1 MILSGQPI
9 LFREVPALQVSTQ
22 SRDSSAG
29 ADDQP
34 RPPHAPSIGAR
45 SSPRVAAARAV
56 CTTVRP
62 RDHSDLTA
70 PLTPGA
76 PTVSRERDAGTSR
89 CLPGPDAG
97 RAVTTTAPICAIREH
112 APAAMMIV
120 ANRSPCV
127 MEAGA
132 QTRRYGGLMVGGV
145 WRPARPN
152 GLLWLR
158 GACRLLPSR
167 RRADEA
173 WAEGSSSVIG
183 FCYIT
188 GIAAACRPGSNH
200 GNQIARTPAATRTI
214 PTA

>member
-1 MILSGQPI
+1 MIFSGQPI
-9 LFREVPALQVSTQ
+9 LFREVPVLQVSAQ

-62 RDHSDLTA
+62 RDHSDLAA

-112 APAAMMIV
+112 APATMMAV
-120 ANRSPCV
+120 AKQVTVRG
-127 MEAGA
+127 GA
-132 QTRRYGGLMVGGV
+132 RRANRRYGGLVVGGV
-145 WRPARPN
+145 WRPARPD

-158 GACRLLPSR
+158 GGFVETSRHANWPAWSRPHSRWRALGWVRDRAAPACC
-167 RRADEA
+167 RRADLVLVPVTA
-173 WAEGSSSVIG
+173 L
-183 FCYIT
+183 
-188 GIAAACRPGSNH
+188 AAQGR
-200 GNQIARTPAATRTI
+200 
-214 PTA
+214 